1 MRARRHI
8 LSGLLLLCAPLASAG
23 TPALIELGRHVPGY
37 GTTGPAGMVVADF
50 DGDGLDDLVVPA
62 QSGTSLFQVFGQGA
76 SGIVSKQ
83 VVFVPDD
90 ALVGASV
97 AVIGGAPNLVTVSI
111 HGVVRR
117 FAGWPLVEVQS
128 FDMQALEVG
137 AAAVGDIDN
146 DGELELVYSL
156 GYFST
161 SVEARTLL
169 DGALEWSLPLP
180 ESRGLLLRQFDAD
193 PALEIVLSGVPGRVI
208 DGATQATDWSYK
220 DGFGF
225 LLAAGEFK
233 PGGGLEF
240 AAVNTW
246 GPIVG
251 FQSAPWSPVWDL
263 EQFDVFALASAD
275 FDGDGFDEIIEAD
288 GSWGAIHIIDGQS
301 LAVRIEIPHGGMDP
315 VSVVAWDHD
324 GVGGPDVAAAA
335 YDPTWYGKPML
346 RLGDATDAST
356 IWELPA
362 DRRPGFQPL
371 AMARTAAGFSLAWG
385 FGTHTNYGGWA
396 EMDASNGQERW
407 RSPTGIDSQHPF
419 YMQVRDTIYANG
431 GTQLVVAGAPYSYS
445 VRFIS
450 LDPVTHATQWLLD
463 GEVEP
468 ALLNRVLLQMTPLD
482 VAGTPMIAACV
493 DTGSGKRMLLID
505 AAAGTLAWTS
515 VIMADNGVHCD
526 VIAGRFSDGANPLVV
541 AVMDASLRAFD
552 TVTHLLAW
560 TLPGPVDGASL
571 IENGVSG
578 RELAVFKGSELRFHD
593 AGTRELLRSFDL
605 GARITAVLEVNG
617 DLHGLLVAAGGRLL
631 LVDGSNGA
639 ILHATGY
646 LGDRLAE
653 GNRIATVSL
662 GGGYTLVAV
671 GSEGGVF
678 RYRLYTGDGIFDDGF
693 ESIVD

>member
-1 MRARRHI
+1 MRARRHV

-23 TPALIELGRHVPGY
+23 TPSLIELGRHVPGY
-37 GTTGPAGMVVADF
+37 GTTGPAGMAIADF

-62 QSGTSLFQVFGQGA
+62 QSGTSLLQVFGQGA

-83 VVFVPDD
+83 VVFLPDY

-97 AVIGGAPNLVTVSI
+97 ATIGGAPNLVTVSI

-117 FAGWPLVEVQS
+117 FAGWPLVEVQT
-128 FDMQALEVG
+128 FDMQAEEIG
-137 AAAVGDIDN
+137 AADVGDIDN
-146 DGELELVYSL
+146 DGVLELVYTL
-156 GYFST
+156 GYFNRT
-161 SVEARTLL
+161 LEARTLL
-169 DGALEWSLPLP
+169 DGALRWSLPTDDG
-180 ESRGLLLRQFDAD
+180 SNLLLRQFDAD
-193 PALEIVLSGVPGRVI
+193 PALEIVVAGLPGRVI

-220 DGFGF
+220 DGFGR
-225 LLAAGEFK
+225 LLASGEFK

-240 AAVNTW
+240 VAADSW

-251 FQSAPWSPVWDL
+251 FQSAPWSPLWDL
-263 EQFDVFALASAD
+263 EQFDPFALGSAD

-288 GSWGAIHIIDGQS
+288 GSWGDINIVDGQTHV
-301 LAVRIEIPHGGMDP
+301 VRIAIPHGGMDP
-315 VSVVAWDHD
+315 SSVTGWDHD

-335 YDPTWYGKPML
+335 YDPTWSNKPML
-346 RLGDATDAST
+346 RFADAGDGST
-356 IWELPA
+356 IWEQMA

-371 AMARTAAGFSLAWG
+371 ALARTAAGFSLTYG
-385 FGTHTNYGGWA
+385 FGTRRNFGGWA
-396 EMDASNGQERW
+396 EMDAANGQERW
-407 RSPTGIDSQHPF
+407 SSPTGVEYGHPF
-419 YMQVRDTIYANG
+419 YMVPRDTVYVN
-431 GTQLVVAGAPYSYS
+431 AGARLVIAGEPYNYS

-450 LDPVTHATQWLLD
+450 LDPVTHATQWQLD
-463 GEVEP
+463 GATEP
-468 ALLNRVLLQMTPLD
+468 ALDHRILLQMAALD
-482 VAGTPMIAACV
+482 VAGSPMIAACLE
-493 DTGSGKRMLLID
+493 TGSGKRLALID
-505 AAAGTLAWTS
+505 AAAGTLVWTS
-515 VIMADNGVHCD
+515 VIMSDGGNRCGVLT
-526 VIAGRFSDGANPLVV
+526 GRFSESENPVVV
-541 AVMDASLRAFD
+541 AVLDASLRAYD
-552 TVTHLLAW
+552 TVSHLLAW
-560 TLPGPVDGASL
+560 TMPGSFDGASL
-571 IENGVSG
+571 IEHGASG

-593 AGTRELLRSFDL
+593 AGTRELLRSFDI
-605 GARITAVLEVNG
+605 GAPVTAVAQVNG

-639 ILHATGY
+639 ILQATSY